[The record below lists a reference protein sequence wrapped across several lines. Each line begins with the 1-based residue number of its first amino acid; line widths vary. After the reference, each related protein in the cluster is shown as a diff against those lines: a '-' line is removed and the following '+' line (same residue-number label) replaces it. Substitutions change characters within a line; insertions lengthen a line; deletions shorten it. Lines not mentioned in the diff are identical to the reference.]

1 MYELVHTYIHI
12 TLASMNTV
20 SPTAVRDTMTQ
31 EASRARLYVNYN
43 TTNSIVGNNFILS
56 HNTTIVLRIHTYYVC
71 ILASMYVCIIY
82 IYILCMYVMYER
94 TSYNNNS

>member
-31 EASRARLYVNYN
+31 EASRARLYVNYEYN

-56 HNTTIVLRIHTYYVC
+56 HNTTTSSY
-71 ILASMYVCIIY
+71 STPPT
-82 IYILCMYVMYER
+82 YILCMY
-94 TSYNNNS
+94 TS